1 MRGSNKTMKSSADRR
16 LVQRALKG
24 RPSSVRKLVDRLTP
38 VIQARVTRILLR
50 RGSSRDLRQELEDF
64 CQEVFLSL
72 FNDEGKI
79 LKRWVP
85 ERGLSLENFAGLI
98 AERQTISMLRSGR
111 RNPWTEEPTAQAELN
126 LKLGADDPEPQIEDR
141 ELLLLLLD
149 RLRLS
154 LKPRG
159 LYLFQLLLVE
169 RRPIKEIAEE
179 TEMSPEALYAW
190 RSRLSKRARA
200 LAEELLS
207 EPGLSTR
214 RPV

>member
-1 MRGSNKTMKSSADRR
+1 
-16 LVQRALKG
+16 
-24 RPSSVRKLVDRLTP
+24 
-38 VIQARVTRILLR
+38 VTRILLR